1 MLLFR
6 VRLLGTFEVER
17 TDQSDKLI
25 AVPAGRLRALFSALA
40 LRPGRPVSMTEI
52 ADRLWDGE
60 PPPGARTTIRG
71 YIKRL
76 RRLLDVPAEPSVIS
90 SGQHGY
96 RLEMEP
102 DRIDLHRFRALL
114 VRAAAATG
122 TDDESPLL
130 REALA
135 LWRGPAFCDVSSESL
150 HREVV
155 PALLEQYYEAVQRRI
170 ECDLAAGA
178 PTGVIAELRYL
189 VGENPL
195 QEGFWAQLMRALH
208 DAGRPAEA
216 LAAYERCRV
225 VLAENL
231 GADPGARL
239 RELHRSILADGP
251 GSAVPVAKPH
261 QLPPEVP
268 RFVGREQELLLLDG
282 IRSAPMVISG
292 PPGVGKTALA
302 ARWGRRHQDRFPDGE
317 LYVDLT
323 GLSTL
328 EALQI
333 LLAGAGGPDRLPP
346 DVSARSGLF
355 RSLVRGRRMLLVLD
369 NALSAEQVR
378 PLLPGGAPV
387 VLITSVDAL
396 PGPAAST
403 GAERLE
409 LAPLSENE
417 ASTLLRELLGP
428 RRCAVEPKGLIELVE
443 VCSGLPLTLRVA
455 AEHANRNPR
464 LSLADCAAV
473 LRSG

>member
-6 VRLLGTFEVER
+6 VRLLGTFEIER
-17 TDQSDKLI
+17 TDESDEII
-25 AVPAGRLRALFSALA
+25 AMPAGRLRALFSALA

-52 ADRLWDGE
+52 ADRLWDDE

-96 RLEMEP
+96 RLEVDPEH
-102 DRIDLHRFRALL
+102 IDLHRFRALL
-114 VRAAAATG
+114 TRAAAATG
-122 TDDESPLL
+122 TDDEPALL

-135 LWRGPAFCDVSSESL
+135 LWRGPAFCDVSSASL

-155 PALLEQYYEAVQRRI
+155 PALHEQYHEAVHRRI
-170 ECDLAAGA
+170 ECDLATGA
-178 PTGVIAELRYL
+178 PADVIAELRHL
-189 VGENPL
+189 VSENPL
-195 QEGFWAQLMRALH
+195 REGFWAQLMRALH

-216 LAAYERCRV
+216 LAAYERCRT

-239 RELHRSILADGP
+239 RELHRRILTDGP
-251 GSAVPVAKPH
+251 EAAVPLVRPH

-268 RFVGREQELLLLDG
+268 RFVGRERELSRLDEQ
-282 IRSAPMVISG
+282 RSAPVVISG
-292 PPGVGKTALA
+292 PPGVGKTALV

-328 EALQI
+328 EALEI
-333 LLAGAGGPDRLPP
+333 LLAGIGGPARLPSG
-346 DVSARSGLF
+346 VNARSALF
-355 RSLVRGRRMLLVLD
+355 RTLLAGRRMLLVLD

-378 PLLPGGAPV
+378 PLLPGGAHV
-387 VLITSVDAL
+387 VLITSVDTL
-396 PGPAAST
+396 PGLTTSA
-403 GAERLE
+403 GAELLE
-409 LAPLSENE
+409 LAPLSADE
-417 ASTLLRELLGP
+417 ASALLGELLGS
-428 RRCAVEPKGLIELVE
+428 RRRAVESKGLIELAG

-455 AEHANRNPR
+455 AEHADRNPG
-464 LSLADCAAV
+464 LSLAEYAAV
-473 LRSG
+473 LRSE